1 MTGKPM
7 DTPAVVVGLC
17 SHGLTMVRALA
28 RNSVQ
33 VHALEANP
41 DLPGFRTRHAR
52 VHLVPDI
59 NGPGLVS
66 SLLEVRSLIGGAKR
80 PVLFLINDNMVR
92 ESAAGAKALEGKYAL
107 SWHHARQT
115 IRSLLHKDAIE
126 KRCLEVG
133 LPYPK
138 SRILESCSQD
148 HASAGLDYPLIVKPV
163 RPLSRFKVKL
173 AGNRRELS
181 QILHDYASELP
192 FLIQEYVPGDDRS
205 LFFSALYLDKG
216 KVLARFEGR
225 KLRSYPPARGGTTA
239 AEPFVHQQA
248 HEAACDF
255 FSGLELSGP
264 VSLEFKADATGRL
277 HVIEPTVGRTDFWVG
292 CCIANRVNLP
302 YLEYC
307 HQAGHPLPSA
317 EQVRRSLWFHTELDP
332 LALLAWNK
340 QARDMGLLYKGIFS
354 YYARDDW
361 KPWRLAAYRTCL
373 RVWGSLKRKIMHT
386 G

>member
-1 MTGKPM
+1 MN
-7 DTPAVVVGLC
+7 TPAVVVGLC
-17 SHGLTMVRALA
+17 SHGLATVRALA
-28 RNSVQ
+28 RHGVQ
-33 VHALEANP
+33 VHALEANQ
-41 DLPGFRTRHAR
+41 DLPGFRTRLAR

-66 SLLEVRSLIGGAKR
+66 SLLEIRRLIGGVKR

-92 ESAAGAKALEGKYAL
+92 EYAAGSDALEEKYAL
-107 SWHHARQT
+107 SWDHARQT

-138 SRILESCSQD
+138 SRILESFSQAHD
-148 HASAGLDYPLIVKPV
+148 STGLDYPLIVKPV

-181 QILHDYASELP
+181 EIVQNYASELP

-239 AEPFVHQQA
+239 AEPFAHQQA
-248 HEAACDF
+248 HEAACAF

-264 VSLEFKADATGRL
+264 VSLEFKADTTGQL
-277 HVIEPTVGRTDFWVG
+277 YVIEPTVGRTDFWVG
-292 CCIANRVNLP
+292 CCIANGVNLP

-307 HQAGHPLPSA
+307 HQVGHPLPST
-317 EQVRRSLWFHTELDP
+317 EQARRSLWFHTELDP
-332 LALLAWNK
+332 LAPLAWKK
-340 QARDMGLLYKGIFS
+340 QARDMGLLYRGTFS
-354 YYARDDW
+354 YFARDDW
-361 KPWRLAAYRTCL
+361 KPWRLAAFKTSL
-373 RVWGSLKRKIMHT
+373 RLWDSLKRKMMHT
-386 G
+386 E